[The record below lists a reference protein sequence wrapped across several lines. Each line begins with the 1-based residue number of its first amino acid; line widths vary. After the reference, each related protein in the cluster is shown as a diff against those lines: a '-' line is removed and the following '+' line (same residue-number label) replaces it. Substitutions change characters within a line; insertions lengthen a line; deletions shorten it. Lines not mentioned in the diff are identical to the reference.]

1 MEQHTSIDIDAPVA
15 RVWAVMRDVERWPE
29 WTASVRSVTLLDDGL
44 RVGARARIDQPR
56 IPTTVWTVTG
66 LTEGHD
72 FTWEASGPGTL
83 TTGRHGVEGTGRG
96 TCRATLS
103 ITQSGLLGSVVGRGY
118 RSLTDRYLVMEA
130 AGLKARAE
138 SPERTESPTPGESS

>member
-83 TTGRHGVEGTGRG
+83 TTGRHGVEGTGPG

-103 ITQSGLLGSVVGRGY
+103 ITQSGWLGSLVGRWY
-118 RSLTDRYLVMEA
+118 RSLTDRYLAMEA

-138 SPERTESPTPGESS
+138 SSTSSETP